1 MPMLV
6 RIQANLQWQVHQ
18 GKGGNWIGV
27 CDPLKLT
34 VQGETFAELMEDI
47 GHTLDAVLRDL
58 LGSNELPRFLQDQ
71 GWQIVGG
78 SIPQTDRPE
87 NVRFDVPF
95 TFMPGFM
102 NANDPHRFVH
112 Q

>member
-1 MPMLV
+1 MILV

-27 CDPLKLT
+27 NDAVGLT
-34 VQGETFAELMEDI
+34 VQGETYAELMEDI

-58 LGSNELPRFLQDQ
+58 LSTNELPKFLQDH

-78 SIPQTDRPE
+78 MPQQVRPE
-87 NVRFDVPF
+87 EVRFDVPF
-95 TFMPGFM
+95 MFMPALMG
-102 NANDPHRFVH
+102 ANDSPRHVY

>member
-1 MPMLV
+1 MTTLV
-6 RIQANLQWQVHQ
+6 RIHANLGWKVLQ

-34 VQGETFAELMEDI
+34 VQGETWADLMENI

-58 LGSNELPRFLQDQ
+58 LSSNELPRFLQDH
-71 GWQIVGG
+71 GWQVVGG
-78 SIPQTDRPE
+78 KIPERPDHPDD
-87 NVRFDVPF
+87 VRFDVPF
-95 TFMPGFM
+95 IPAMMG
-102 NANDPHRFVH
+102 ANDPQRRVY